1 MISCHYLNKLS
12 KVQAY
17 LHTFKAL
24 LKVCRSKHII
34 KCHTIYINISLN
46 VTYIKKFKNMHV
58 CMYVCTSLFSV
69 IFLHYTFENIFTY
82 LLRHYAYRV
91 TLYLLLRFPVS
102 ILGNYSNFLDYFF
115 DYFIRLD
122 AWALHIL
129 ISCDLSIFSRVY
141 YLWDRIRRS
150 IR

>member
-46 VTYIKKFKNMHV
+46 VTYIKKFKNITCILTFFVIILLHI
-58 CMYVCTSLFSV
+58 SLLF
-69 IFLHYTFENIFTY
+69 IY
-82 LLRHYAYRV
+82 LVGIKPIHNGTKV
-91 TLYLLLRFPVS
+91 VQKS
-102 ILGNYSNFLDYFF
+102 HSNFAINFIYLKSFYVYPFSYQLFF
-115 DYFIRLD
+115 QIPICC
-122 AWALHIL
+122 HIVAVRNQLRQQFSINLNLGL
-129 ISCDLSIFSRVY
+129 IL
-141 YLWDRIRRS
+141 
-150 IR
+150 

>member
-1 MISCHYLNKLS
+1 MAEYVTVSMISCHYLNKLS

-91 TLYLLLRFPVS
+91 TLYLLLRLLSPFS
-102 ILGNYSNFLDYFF
+102 AIIRIFLTILFGWMRKPYIFDFL
-115 DYFIRLD
+115 
-122 AWALHIL
+122 
-129 ISCDLSIFSRVY
+129 
-141 YLWDRIRRS
+141 
-150 IR
+150 